1 MKTKAK
7 VATEYERGVRAKIDA
22 LYPKEGRLDA
32 DNIADARKLIEN
44 TFKNG
49 SDGEQLLA
57 QVCINDAVMRAVKD
71 ATEQGSDSPARL
83 DVQRTKALRYFT
95 SVRDSGRPQEKG
107 AARLFLENVLAREI
121 AKQPR
126 EISEYA
132 VDGAHEALKTL
143 WDPGSVGMLRE
154 AAEKV
159 KFCGALGREGAFLMR
174 QTADLLE
181 EDSKRV
187 PVNPPEK
194 AWKAQKPLADDGDE
208 KGVDDGYCGRD
219 LDDELGGK

>member
-22 LYPKEGRLDA
+22 LYPKEGRSD
-32 DNIADARKLIEN
+32 DENIAGARSLIDN
-44 TFKNG
+44 TFRNG
-49 SDGEQLLA
+49 SAGEQLLMTI
-57 QVCINDAVMRAVKD
+57 CINDVVMRAVKD
-71 ATEQGSDSPARL
+71 ATEEGSDSPARL
-83 DVQRTKALRYFT
+83 DARRTRALRYFT
-95 SVRDSGRPQEKG
+95 SVRKDGTPQEKG

-154 AAEKV
+154 AMKKV
-159 KFCGALGREGAFLMR
+159 RHCGAWGREGSFMMR
-174 QTADLLE
+174 QTAELLE
-181 EDSKRV
+181 QDSKRV
-187 PVNPPEK
+187 PGKSPEK
-194 AWKAQKPLADDGDE
+194 IWKAQKPLADDGDE